1 MSPDTLTARSCR
13 IRGTSVPVAAYHLG
27 MKAFWLVPVA
37 GLMLTGCGKVEPSNP
52 VHETRAVEVGA
63 AESARVELDIG
74 AGELY
79 LAPGAA
85 QLLDATFD
93 YDPPSMK
100 PDISYHVA
108 AKRGYLAV
116 RQPSLIQMN
125 LRHVRESRWDI
136 KLNEK
141 VPIELRVK
149 VGAGKSALKAAGL
162 SLTRLNIEIGAGE
175 MELDLRGPWT
185 KDLDA
190 QVQGGIG
197 EATVR
202 LPKDVGVRVRA
213 QGGIGEIRT
222 EGLQRSNEF
231 WVNDQ
236 YGKSTTDIRLGI
248 TGGIG
253 TIRLIGS

>member
-1 MSPDTLTARSCR
+1 
-13 IRGTSVPVAAYHLG
+13 

-37 GLMLTGCGKVEPSNP
+37 GFVLAGCGHHVEKSDP
-52 VHETRAVEVGA
+52 VHEARAVELGA
-63 AESARVELDIG
+63 AESARVELDMG
-74 AGELY
+74 AGELH
-79 LAPGAA
+79 LAPGAT
-85 QLLDATFD
+85 QLLDASFD

-100 PDISYHVA
+100 PDVSYHVA

-116 RQPSLIQMN
+116 RQPSLIQMS
-125 LRHVRESRWDI
+125 LRHVRESRWDV

-149 VGAGKSALKAAGL
+149 VGAGKSMLKAGGL
-162 SLTRLNIEIGAGE
+162 SLTRLNVEIGAGE
-175 MELDLRGPWT
+175 MELDLRGTWA

-190 QVQGGIG
+190 KVQGGVG
-197 EATVR
+197 EARVL

-213 QGGIGEIRT
+213 QGGLGEIRT
-222 EGLQRSNEF
+222 EGLRRSNEF

-236 YGKSTTDIRLGI
+236 YGKSPTDIRLEI

-253 TIRLIGS
+253 SIRLIG